1 MKIDFIGQEKIDIII
16 FVLILIVFALIP
28 AYFYIKNYDKNM
40 QKYKEERAR
49 RKAQGLSKYMKF
61 IIYLTTILT
70 IFTAIILYITVGFE
84 SKYFLVLFVLLI
96 LHFGFD
102 LPILIHILLIINLF
116 TLFAIDNG
124 LLWKFLEKVF

>member
-1 MKIDFIGQEKIDIII
+1 MKFDFIGQEKIDIII
-16 FVLILIVFALIP
+16 FALILIVFALIP

-40 QKYKEERAR
+40 QKYKEEQAR

-102 LPILIHILLIINLF
+102 LPILVHILLIINLF

-124 LLWKFLEKVF
+124 LFWKFLEKVF

>member
-1 MKIDFIGQEKIDIII
+1 MKFDFIGQEKIDIII

-70 IFTAIILYITVGFE
+70 IFTAIILYMTVGFE
-84 SKYFLVLFVLLI
+84 SKYFLVLFVILI

>member
-1 MKIDFIGQEKIDIII
+1 
-16 FVLILIVFALIP
+16 
-28 AYFYIKNYDKNM
+28 
-40 QKYKEERAR
+40 
-49 RKAQGLSKYMKF
+49 MKF

-84 SKYFLVLFVLLI
+84 SKYFLVLFVILI

>member
-1 MKIDFIGQEKIDIII
+1 MKFDFIGQEKIDIII
-16 FVLILIVFALIP
+16 FALILIVFALIP

-40 QKYKEERAR
+40 QKYKEEQAR
-49 RKAQGLSKYMKF
+49 RKAEGLSKYMKF

-84 SKYFLVLFVLLI
+84 SKYFLVLFVLII

-102 LPILIHILLIINLF
+102 LPILVHILLIINLF

>member
-1 MKIDFIGQEKIDIII
+1 MKFDFIGQEKIDIII

-40 QKYKEERAR
+40 QKYKEEQAR

-84 SKYFLVLFVLLI
+84 SKYFLVLFVLII

-102 LPILIHILLIINLF
+102 LPILVHILLIINLF

>member
-1 MKIDFIGQEKIDIII
+1 MKFDFIGQEKIDIII

-84 SKYFLVLFVLLI
+84 SKYFLVLFVILI

>member
-1 MKIDFIGQEKIDIII
+1 MKFDFIGQEKIDIII

>member
-1 MKIDFIGQEKIDIII
+1 MKFDFIGQEKIDIII
-16 FVLILIVFALIP
+16 FVLILIIFALIP

-84 SKYFLVLFVLLI
+84 SKYFLVLFVILI

>member
-1 MKIDFIGQEKIDIII
+1 MKFDFIGQEKIDIII
-16 FVLILIVFALIP
+16 FALILIVFALIP

-40 QKYKEERAR
+40 QKYKEEQAR

-84 SKYFLVLFVLLI
+84 SKYFLVLFVLII

-102 LPILIHILLIINLF
+102 LPILVHILLIMNLF

>member
-1 MKIDFIGQEKIDIII
+1 MKFDFIGQEKIDIII
-16 FVLILIVFALIP
+16 FALILIVFALIP

-40 QKYKEERAR
+40 QKYKEEQAR

-84 SKYFLVLFVLLI
+84 SKYFLVLFVLII

-102 LPILIHILLIINLF
+102 LPILVHILLIINLF

>member
-1 MKIDFIGQEKIDIII
+1 MKFDFIGQEKIDIII
-16 FVLILIVFALIP
+16 FALILIVFALIP

-40 QKYKEERAR
+40 QKYKEEQAR

-84 SKYFLVLFVLLI
+84 SKYFLVLFVLII

-102 LPILIHILLIINLF
+102 LPILLHILLIINLF

-124 LLWKFLEKVF
+124 LFWKFLEKVF

>member
-1 MKIDFIGQEKIDIII
+1 MKFDFIGQEKIDIII
-16 FVLILIVFALIP
+16 FALILIVFALIP

-40 QKYKEERAR
+40 QKYKEEQAR

-84 SKYFLVLFVLLI
+84 SKYFLVLFVLII

-102 LPILIHILLIINLF
+102 LPILIHILLIADIF

>member
-1 MKIDFIGQEKIDIII
+1 MKFDFIGQEKIDIII
-16 FVLILIVFALIP
+16 FALILIVFALIP
-28 AYFYIKNYDKNM
+28 AYFYIKNYDRNM
-40 QKYKEERAR
+40 QKYKEEQAR

-84 SKYFLVLFVLLI
+84 SKYFLVLFVLII

-102 LPILIHILLIINLF
+102 LPILVHILLIINLF